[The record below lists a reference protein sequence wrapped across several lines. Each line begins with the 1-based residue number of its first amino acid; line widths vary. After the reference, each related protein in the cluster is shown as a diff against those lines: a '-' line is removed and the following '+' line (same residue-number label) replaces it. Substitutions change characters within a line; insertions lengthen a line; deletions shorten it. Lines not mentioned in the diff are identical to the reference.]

1 MAFSGVTP
9 RRARL
14 RDNRLTRSAAVP
26 LRQPLLFQPFER
38 QAPFSFAE
46 VVDETRAAWFPELE
60 GEVETRVAALPSLAS
75 VWFHRMGFERHV
87 VVFHPVLNRPDMPVE
102 VVRFIAKHELTHLRV
117 PAAGHPPEFW
127 EAELAAGPERFAVWA
142 WLNRNLNPPGTAD
155 SLGHSGLEGLAT
167 HHAEGYRPLH
177 SAPAIRRCALARAVS
192 GRRRAIAVC
201 AGVGGHPASVRRPL
215 IYPRIRVPRSRLGAY
230 PHRSCSC
237 GWKSKVSQSGGSF
250 REVARRW
257 WRSCR
262 LL

>member
-38 QAPFSFAE
+38 QTPFSFAE

-142 WLNRNLNPPGTAD
+142 WLNRNLNPPVRPTRWGTRVLRD
-155 SLGHSGLEGLAT
+155 WQRTTPKVIGPYTPHLPFDDVPWRVLCPEGGAQL
-167 HHAEGYRPLH
+167 RF
-177 SAPAIRRCALARAVS
+177 APAWAATPLPFD
-192 GRRRAIAVC
+192 GR
-201 AGVGGHPASVRRPL
+201 
-215 IYPRIRVPRSRLGAY
+215 
-230 PHRSCSC
+230 
-237 GWKSKVSQSGGSF
+237 
-250 REVARRW
+250 
-257 WRSCR
+257 
-262 LL
+262 